1 MIRRSKGVSKGHGS
15 PDNQDSPHRMS
26 RRSMMMAAAAIPASG
41 QLPANAAAGDDAT
54 AGLIK
59 LAGEKNAAFMR
70 GDMGRWSQLVRIAP
84 DFTLMQPFGGPASFG
99 FDSSPKRL
107 ADLAQYFRNGET
119 GLEVLQ
125 TYASNGL
132 VALVMIERQRAE
144 VGGLHAQDWS
154 LRVTEI
160 YRKDSTDWQLVHRH
174 ADPLVRRISLQQAA
188 ILARG
193 WAE

>member
-1 MIRRSKGVSKGHGS
+1 MV
-15 PDNQDSPHRMS
+15 PACPHC
-26 RRSMMMAAAAIPASG
+26 SG
-41 QLPANAAAGDDAT
+41 FHTDAT
-54 AGLIK
+54 FRRPC
-59 LAGEKNAAFMR
+59 EF
-70 GDMGRWSQLVRIAP
+70 RIR
-84 DFTLMQPFGGPASFG
+84 QQS
-99 FDSSPKRL
+99 KRL
-107 ADLAQYFRNGET
+107 TDLAQYFRNGET
-119 GLEVLQ
+119 ELEVLQ

-132 VALVMIERQRAE
+132 IALVMIERQSAE
-144 VGGLHAQDWS
+144 VGGLPAQDWS